1 MNCNLR
7 VLITLRTEGE
17 FYSVCIAHY
26 LSSICESY
34 VIEIY
39 LLVSPA
45 QTIIPLGN
53 LAEIYRLGLYIIN
66 QLVVWIHTI
75 YFVLTYNSE
84 FYLTRF
90 ERSSNFLVSSI
101 RRNRER
107 STQISNLKV
116 RSADMERMLVIMLDI
131 EESLTCQEHLSL
143 LAFKEAG

>member
-26 LSSICESY
+26 LSSFCESY

-45 QTIIPLGN
+45 QTIIPLGY

-75 YFVLTYNSE
+75 YLVLTYNSE

-90 ERSSNFLVSSI
+90 ERSSNFLVGCI

-107 STQISNLKV
+107 STQISNLKM
-116 RSADMERMLVIMLDI
+116 RSADMERMLVIMHDI
-131 EESLTCQEHLSL
+131 EESLTAKNTFRSL
-143 LAFKEAG
+143 PSKEVG